1 MTSLRVPM
9 TSSSRSDRKSSV
21 NRSSAVMSALLELDR
36 ALGTV
41 GYRQASVACLARRHR
56 PVAEDRPVA
65 LVVLAEQV
73 GGEVVAAAVPLAALR
88 VDVHSH
94 RSAPVCRSG
103 VTSIGFVTGR
113 GENHP
118 IPRVDRTAA
127 TGNRG
132 DGQLLERLRGMS

>member
-56 PVAEDRPVA
+56 PVAV
-65 LVVLAEQV
+65 VVLAEQV